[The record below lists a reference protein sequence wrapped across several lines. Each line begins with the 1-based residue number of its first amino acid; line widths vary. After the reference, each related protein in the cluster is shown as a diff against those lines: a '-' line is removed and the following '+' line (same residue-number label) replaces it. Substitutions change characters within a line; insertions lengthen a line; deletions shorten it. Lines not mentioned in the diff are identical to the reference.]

1 MIPRVTPRRSALVL
15 LASGL
20 ILSGCGS
27 SGESGVRHSNTFRSP
42 TQVAEAWFRA
52 INSDDVGAA
61 RKLFEPSQLDQITWM
76 NEPKADQSTFSNVH
90 CHETSVTDMTASV
103 RCTFVESASPTEG
116 NPDTFWSISFLLN
129 SKDGWLINS
138 YGQG

>member
-1 MIPRVTPRRSALVL
+1 MIPRLTPRRSALAL

-27 SGESGVRHSNTFRSP
+27 SSESGVRHSNTFRTP
-42 TQVAEAWFRA
+42 TQVAEEWFKA

-61 RKLFEPSQLDQITWM
+61 RELFEPSQLDQITWM
-76 NEPKADQSTFSNVH
+76 NEPKTDQSTFSNVQ
-90 CHETSVTDMTASV
+90 CRETSVTDITASV
-103 RCTFVESASPTEG
+103 LCTFVESASPTEG
-116 NPDTFWSISFLLN
+116 NPDTFWNISLLLN
-129 SKDGWLINS
+129 SKDRWLINS